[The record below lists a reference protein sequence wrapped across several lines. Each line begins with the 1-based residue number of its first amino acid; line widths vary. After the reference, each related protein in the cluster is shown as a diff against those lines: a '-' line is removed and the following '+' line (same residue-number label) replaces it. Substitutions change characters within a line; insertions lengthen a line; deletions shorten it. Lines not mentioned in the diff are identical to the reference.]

1 MNRVY
6 RTLLLALTAGTLL
19 AGCSATALIYDNL
32 PWLVRGQVDERFD
45 LNSAQEQQL
54 KERIAELAAWHR
66 REELPRY
73 AELLRSLEDAFAD
86 GLTQAEIER
95 FSASLRSA
103 RARLIE
109 AAIPASTEFLLS
121 VNRAQLE
128 EFERTHRERMEEDRE
143 RLQLPPEEQAE
154 LRFEK
159 TLDNLEDWFGDFDAA
174 QREAIRELVTAFPDT
189 YAGWLERR
197 EYQHRRFIELMSADP
212 KPDQVEAR
220 LRDWWLS
227 DSGGLP
233 SAMLANRDRFWK
245 SAFAFLLKVDGLL
258 TAEQRTHALDRIRG
272 YREDFVRLSKADHE
286 AGRGN
291 RS

>member
-1 MNRVY
+1 MNKVC

-32 PWLVRGQVDERFD
+32 PWLVRRQLDERFD
-45 LNSAQEQQL
+45 LTSAQEQQL

-66 REELPRY
+66 RDELPRY
-73 AELLRSLEDAFAD
+73 AELLQSLEDAFAD
-86 GLTQAEIER
+86 GLTPAEIER

-121 VNRAQLE
+121 VDRAQLE

-143 RLQLPPEEQAE
+143 RLQLPLEEQAE

-159 TLDNLEDWFGDFDAA
+159 TMDNLEDWFGDFDAA
-174 QREAIRELVTAFPDT
+174 QRRRILALVTALPDT

-197 EYQHRRFIELMSADP
+197 EYQHRRFVELMSSDA
-212 KPDQVEAR
+212 KPDQVEQR
-220 LRDWWLS
+220 LREWWLS

-245 SAFAFLLKVDGLL
+245 SAFAFLLEVDGVLN
-258 TAEQRTHALDRIRG
+258 AEQRTHALARLRR
-272 YREDFVRLSKADHE
+272 YREDFVRLNKADY
-286 AGRGN
+286 ATGRDT